1 MAKPASPERPIS
13 RVRRA
18 FAAVALLATA
28 GVVTGPGCSTD
39 AVGVDEC
46 RQIEHA
52 RCEAASHCGI
62 VDDVESCQRFY
73 RDHCLHGLAVE
84 SPGAIVLESCVGVI
98 QRAGEC
104 ARDHGQEAP
113 LEECGEVSDDVGD
126 AEVACDLVLHPERST
141 ECSFL
146 WPSEPPPGSAGS
158 GNAGSAGSGNAGSGS
173 GEDGAGGSPGGG
185 GASAGQTG
193 SGGQAGSSG

>member
-1 MAKPASPERPIS
+1 MAKPTSPERPIS

-18 FAAVALLATA
+18 FAAVALLSTA

-39 AVGVDEC
+39 AVGIDEC

-73 RDHCLHGLAVE
+73 RDHCLHGLSVE
-84 SPGAIVLESCVGVI
+84 SPGAIVIESCVGVI

-104 ARDHGQEAP
+104 ARDHGQDTP
-113 LEECGEVSDDVGD
+113 LDECDEVSDDVGD
-126 AEVACDLVLHPERST
+126 AEVACDLVLHPEHSS

-146 WPSEPPPGSAGS
+146 WPGEPPPGSAGS
-158 GNAGSAGSGNAGSGS
+158 GNEAGD
-173 GEDGAGGSPGGG
+173 DGASGSPGGG
-185 GASAGQTG
+185 GASAGQTA